1 MLLILEYVLHKANEE
16 VNAVNTLVLIKDI
29 ISVHFKVCVS
39 L

>member
-1 MLLILEYVLHKANEE
+1 MLLIPEYVLYKANEE
-16 VNAVNTLVLIKDI
+16 VNAGNTLVLIKDI